1 MNFKKVFKLLIEINF
16 SFNSFTE
23 VNERLCRLQITF
35 SYGLSF
41 KMLSNY
47 LRNVFKLR
55 DVNVLVNFETY
66 LNRNYILLH
75 KTSDD
80 YVNNKSIDRKRAFI
94 AYTQNINIWLF
105 AIKFQILALFRDQ
118 WLDLL
123 LGNPALPL
131 SRPEIVVQAVAI
143 ICYLIGYFGNI
154 S

>member
-1 MNFKKVFKLLIEINF
+1 
-16 SFNSFTE
+16 
-23 VNERLCRLQITF
+23 
-35 SYGLSF
+35 
-41 KMLSNY
+41 MLSNY

>member
-1 MNFKKVFKLLIEINF
+1 MPFVYYTQFRTVFPF
-16 SFNSFTE
+16 
-23 VNERLCRLQITF
+23 
-35 SYGLSF
+35 SF

-47 LRNVFKLR
+47 LKNVFKLR

-94 AYTQNINIWLF
+94 VYTQNINIWLF
-105 AIKFQILALFRDQ
+105 AIKFQILVFFRDQ

-123 LGNPALPL
+123 LDNPALPL
-131 SRPEIVVQAVAI
+131 SRPEIVVQLVAI
-143 ICYLIGYFGNI
+143 ICYLIGYIGNI
-154 S
+154 SWYLSLSIKL